1 MMSKSLG
8 FTIIEL
14 MTTLAVVAVLAAIS
28 APSFSEML
36 RSHRLTTQA
45 NLFLSQMH
53 LARSEAVR
61 RGQPVMILSNS
72 SSQDWADGWIIFI
85 DSAFDGEYDQNTDT
99 VLFEQSPLQNDIS
112 VQSDSNIDD
121 WIAYLPTGYPTAS
134 GNITGSGEFQL
145 CNTDSGSTKILRVNT
160 TGRPEITTSSN
171 PC

>member
-14 MTTLAVVAVLAAIS
+14 MITLAVVAVLAAIS

-53 LARSEAVR
+53 FARSEAVR

-72 SSQDWADGWIIFI
+72 SSDNWADGWVIFI
-85 DSAFDGEYDQNTDT
+85 DSSFDGEFDQNADIVLYEQNALQNNIT
-99 VLFEQSPLQNDIS
+99 VL
-112 VQSDSNIDD
+112 SDSNIDD
-121 WIAYLPTGYPTAS
+121 WLAYLPTGYPTAS
-134 GNITGSGEFQL
+134 GNIAGNGEFQL
-145 CNTDSGSTKILRVNT
+145 CNAGLSSARILRVNT
-160 TGRPEITTSSN
+160 TGRPEITTSN
-171 PC
+171 TPC